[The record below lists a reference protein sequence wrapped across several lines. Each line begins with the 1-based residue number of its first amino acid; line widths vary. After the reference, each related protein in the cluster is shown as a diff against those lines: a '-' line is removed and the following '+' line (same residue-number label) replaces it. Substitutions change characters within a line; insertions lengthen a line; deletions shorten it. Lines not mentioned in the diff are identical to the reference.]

1 MVNDGPL
8 LGPKGLF
15 TYSMLKSLWLACD
28 VSFQFKLSVIM
39 NLKPVPTSPQEVPRQ
54 LHHSVFLPFCRI
66 PALFQVEPP
75 RRWSTLPQGQPSW
88 LPLLSASVC
97 GRYGGC
103 CLWEP
108 QTWARRNLTN
118 IAHWPDNGI
127 ATEKWSVVI
136 IGKSWAGTKIS
147 ENYKIKIKPN
157 NNRCRRRVWCTVDNI
172 VGKLCYALEP
182 WPVWEI
188 CLS

>member
-1 MVNDGPL
+1 MREKLCFLCILYLHLFLDNWNPFSCGQEFPIDRETALNSVALAQPRNRMQMVNDGPL

-75 RRWSTLPQGQPSW
+75 RRWSTPPQGQPSW
-88 LPLLSASVC
+88 LPLLSARVC

-103 CLWEP
+103 GLWER
-108 QTWARRNLTN
+108 QTWGYRLN
-118 IAHWPDNGI
+118 
-127 ATEKWSVVI
+127 
-136 IGKSWAGTKIS
+136 
-147 ENYKIKIKPN
+147 
-157 NNRCRRRVWCTVDNI
+157 
-172 VGKLCYALEP
+172 
-182 WPVWEI
+182 EI
-188 CLS
+188 